1 MEDAVFSEIGRNAV
15 KYNTENNGNKGICEF
30 AFFPLISGN
39 NLTSQ
44 FRYGLQQ
51 LLYRS

>member
-30 AFFPLISGN
+30 AFFSPN
-39 NLTSQ
+39 
-44 FRYGLQQ
+44 FRK
-51 LLYRS
+51 